1 MPRGKKMTNKEKEQ
15 LFKKYVDM
23 GDSRTLSGLSTASG
37 VSLGT
42 VNKLSANNSWR
53 DRIEQIELKALQE
66 REVKI
71 KKHLK
76 NKKLDMSKDIE
87 EILQIHL
94 ARLKDPE
101 FCSAKDLEILFKI
114 YNSFMGENEETN
126 ININSNNITE
136 IKLDKES
143 KKIAETLS
151 QNINNLFKE
160 DEIEKDE

>member
-15 LFKKYVDM
+15 LFKKYFDM

-42 VNKLSANNSWR
+42 VNKLSADNSWR
-53 DRIEQIELKALQE
+53 DKIEQIELKALQE

-76 NKKLDMSKDIE
+76 SEKLNMSKDIE
-87 EILQIHL
+87 EILKIHL
-94 ARLKDPE
+94 SRLKDPE

-151 QNINNLFKE
+151 KSINNLFKE

>member
-15 LFKKYVDM
+15 LFKKYFDM

-42 VNKLSANNSWR
+42 VNKLSADNSWR
-53 DRIEQIELKALQE
+53 DKIEQIELKALQE

-76 NKKLDMSKDIE
+76 AEKLNMSKDIE
-87 EILQIHL
+87 EILKIHL

-151 QNINNLFKE
+151 KSINNLFKE